1 MKNPFQ
7 KKSSDASVPPPS
19 GSPGSDPSAAAWD
32 DPATSSA
39 AGKEKTSS
47 GAKKGSVDAEKSGV
61 SNATK
66 KTLLAVGAAAIL
78 AVSGVLMLVSY
89 VRNTQ
94 ETASVEDVVPEQQV
108 LMAAG
113 TIPAGTTLDAL
124 RSENFSRFRVERVP
138 ITLIS
143 EGTLETVE
151 DLDNLGDVMA
161 DIDIAE
167 GEMVRGDRFVST
179 TSFSTRAA
187 AVDVPV
193 GHHQASFRLNP
204 ERLLGGLIRP
214 GDDVSVSASF
224 TAAEGFPNMA
234 VVVLRSI
241 EVMNVQV
248 EGLPSEN
255 EVAGGRDS
263 VGVAP
268 TAEYLVTVAVT
279 ADELAK
285 LNYAMD
291 FGRLMVASA
300 SDTPDNDMLAV
311 ENLTSIVSDAGAR
324 IDSVSGQ
331 LTIDDAPPA
340 VAFTQNDGLTDE
352 ERDAAD
358 EANRRNNIDANQPS
372 ADDFGTDESSS
383 GSDQ

>member
-1 MKNPFQ
+1 MKLPFQ
-7 KKSSDASVPPPS
+7 KKPEESGATPP
-19 GSPGSDPSAAAWD
+19 DPSRSAQWDEGEGPDPGAA
-32 DPATSSA
+32 PSEM
-39 AGKEKTSS
+39 KEKS
-47 GAKKGSVDAEKSGV
+47 AV
-61 SNATK
+61 SNSTK

-94 ETASVEDVVPEQQV
+94 ETASVEDAIPEAQV

-113 TIPAGTTLDAL
+113 PIPAGTTLEEL

-138 ITLIS
+138 VTLVS
-143 EGTLETVE
+143 EGTIATVE
-151 DLDNLGDVMA
+151 DLDALGDVMS
-161 DIDIAE
+161 DTTIAE
-167 GEMVRGDRFVST
+167 GEIVRGDRFVST

-187 AVDVPV
+187 PVDVPP
-193 GHHQASFRLNP
+193 GHHQASFRLSP

-224 TAAEGFPNMA
+224 GAAEGFPNMA

-248 EGLPSEN
+248 EGASVGN
-255 EVAGGRDS
+255 EAAGGRDS

-268 TAEYLVTVAVT
+268 TTAYLVTVAVT

-285 LNYAMD
+285 LNYTMD
-291 FGRLMVASA
+291 FGNLMVAAA
-300 SDTPDNDMLAV
+300 SDSPEGDVLAV
-311 ENLTSIVSDAGAR
+311 ENLTSIVEDAGAR

-331 LTIDDAPPA
+331 LTIDDAPPV
-340 VAFTQNDGLTDE
+340 VAFTEPNDSDNDNNDDNNDDDGGAVPDDDRAPSDGAGLGEGSST
-352 ERDAAD
+352 
-358 EANRRNNIDANQPS
+358 
-372 ADDFGTDESSS
+372 ESDS
-383 GSDQ
+383 